1 MQITQRLHRESGR
14 DYALRVIRDNIVSLD
29 LLPGSQISENE
40 LAAELGLSRT
50 PVREALIELSR
61 VRIVDI
67 RPQKRG
73 TVARIDRGLVEEA
86 WFMRHALECA
96 VLAPV
101 CENAAEEDLRR
112 LEENVKLQRFYLEND
127 MLPRIMELDDDFH
140 RTLFEIARKPQSYEM
155 IRTIS
160 IHLDRVR
167 RMSLEAVEDLRI
179 VDDHEAILRA
189 VRERDAGEA
198 QRLMTSH
205 LDRCRVDAQVI
216 RERYPQYFTE

>member
-1 MQITQRLHRESGR
+1 MQITERLHRESGR

-73 TVARIDRGLVEEA
+73 TVARIDCGLVEEA

-96 VLAPV
+96 VLVPA
-101 CENAAEEDLRR
+101 CENWSETDLRR
-112 LEENVKLQRFYLEND
+112 LSENVKLQRFYLEND
-127 MLPRIMELDDDFH
+127 MLSRLMELDNDFH

-167 RMSLEAVEDLRI
+167 RLSLEAAEDLKI
-179 VDDHEAILRA
+179 VDDHGAILKA
-189 VRERDAGEA
+189 VRDRNSEEA
-198 QRLMTSH
+198 RRLMTLH

-216 RERYPQYFTE
+216 RARYSQYFSE